1 MLLTQSEPRSFCS
14 TNYCLV
20 EHLAYSNARKL
31 HHMAPLLLL
40 LPFPRG
46 VLVFKFLG
54 PTFPLSLI
62 PIPVTR
68 VLVKLFD
75 RHRFADLLGQNE
87 AKLPLFAYYRF
98 LKGFSR
104 VTPARR
110 RIGRHK
116 LPICI
121 VCKKFR

>member
-1 MLLTQSEPRSFCS
+1 MLLTQSEAHSFCS

-20 EHLAYSNARKL
+20 EHLAYSNERKL
-31 HHMAPLLLL
+31 HHMALLL
-40 LPFPRG
+40 LPVPRG
-46 VLVFKFLG
+46 ILVFNSWVQLFRS
-54 PTFPLSLI
+54 FSFQF
-62 PIPVTR
+62 TR
-68 VLVKLFD
+68 GLVKLFD

-110 RIGRHK
+110 RRLGRHK

-121 VCKKFR
+121 VWKKFR